1 MSYFV
6 NILSGVIDIFL
17 PSYTQVFSLL
27 NLRFMGIF
35 EPHKNLFQRGES
47 SSILLFRELP
57 PFGLDFYMI
66 QKYP

>member
-6 NILSGVIDIFL
+6 GILIGIVDIFL

-47 SSILLFRELP
+47 SSILLFSELP
-57 PFGLDFYMI
+57 PFGLDFFVI